1 MSMPSASE
9 PSHPGEKIARNR
21 EVRGLYREIVVARN
35 GVIPNDVRD
44 LWLAA
49 RKDPSLRSG

>member
-35 GVIPNDVRD
+35 GVIPNEVRD